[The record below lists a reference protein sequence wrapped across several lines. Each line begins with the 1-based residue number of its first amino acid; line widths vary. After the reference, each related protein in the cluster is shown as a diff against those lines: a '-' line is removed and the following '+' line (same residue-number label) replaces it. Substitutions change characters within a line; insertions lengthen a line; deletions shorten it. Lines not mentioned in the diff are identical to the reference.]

1 MSGGD
6 TVDSI
11 QAAIDVAYK
20 LTAQRSG
27 IGIELTTR
35 APKDPVKGGMVTHS
49 GKHSYYKH
57 IASAVAANS
66 QVTRGGSST
75 VTYTVLDPEVDALL
89 TMKQQRTPENYRID
103 TLDYSIAVNN
113 LFLKK
118 AAKKELWMC
127 VSPYYA
133 PKLWELFYSED
144 EGAFEKEYERVL
156 ASDVKKKVVD
166 ARGILKQLVEA
177 RRDTGRNYITFINNV
192 NKHTPFKEEIR
203 LSNLC
208 VAPETKVL
216 TDSGYVP
223 IAEIEGETV
232 NVWNGEEWSSVEI
245 VKTGENQRLLN
256 VKTENG
262 YELDCTP
269 YHKFYVFNGYGKPYK
284 EVRACELKAG
294 DKLAKFDLPVIEGC
308 KSLQQAYING
318 FYSGDGCCVGSRQ
331 RIYLYGEKRKLEH
344 LFEGGV
350 TEWYHDLSVDR
361 QHKMYR
367 DLKDKFFVPTSEYT
381 IESRL
386 EWLAGYLDADGC
398 IYRNGT
404 NEAITAASVEL
415 EFLKEVQLM
424 LQTLGVSAKITPVAV
439 EGYRKMPANDGSG
452 ELKDFWCKDAYRL
465 LITSCDSFKL
475 LQLGLNLH
483 RLEIAKRLPA
493 RDAKRYVKVQ
503 SVSDNGRVDDTY
515 CLTEPKRHMVMFN
528 GILTG
533 QCQEVLLPTKPF
545 SSPRELY
552 KENADGTIA
561 LCFLGS
567 IVVDDYTDEEYEDLA
582 YTLCKIIDNTI
593 DDTQYPFESM
603 EATAKGYRSI
613 GVGMTNVAHWMAKN
627 GYRYDTEE
635 GRNALHRLAERH
647 SYFLH
652 KASVRLAKEKGQCKY
667 MDRTKYAEGWIPS
680 DTYTK
685 TVDMYHSQEDVYD
698 WESLKEDILEHGVRF
713 SVLESYMPVE
723 SSSLVTGST
732 NSLYPVRDLE
742 IYKNSRKG
750 SVYFRAPDMDT
761 VKYQYAWDIASED
774 MVKVYAI
781 VQKWCGQGISAD
793 FYHDYNKGPFSDAEM
808 MKSIFL
814 AAKLGMKTW
823 YYHNFRMPSK
833 DGSNTVREVEEAA
846 CESCTL

>member
-1 MSGGD
+1 
-6 TVDSI
+6 
-11 QAAIDVAYK
+11 
-20 LTAQRSG
+20 
-27 IGIELTTR
+27 
-35 APKDPVKGGMVTHS
+35 
-49 GKHSYYKH
+49 
-57 IASAVAANS
+57 
-66 QVTRGGSST
+66 
-75 VTYTVLDPEVDALL
+75 
-89 TMKQQRTPENYRID
+89 
-103 TLDYSIAVNN
+103 
-113 LFLKK
+113 
-118 AAKKELWMC
+118 
-127 VSPYYA
+127 
-133 PKLWELFYSED
+133 
-144 EGAFEKEYERVL
+144 
-156 ASDVKKKVVD
+156 
-166 ARGILKQLVEA
+166 
-177 RRDTGRNYITFINNV
+177 
-192 NKHTPFKEEIR
+192 
-203 LSNLC
+203 
-208 VAPETKVL
+208 
-216 TDSGYVP
+216 
-223 IAEIEGETV
+223 
-232 NVWNGEEWSSVEI
+232 
-245 VKTGENQRLLN
+245 
-256 VKTENG
+256 
-262 YELDCTP
+262 
-269 YHKFYVFNGYGKPYK
+269 
-284 EVRACELKAG
+284 
-294 DKLAKFDLPVIEGC
+294 
-308 KSLQQAYING
+308 
-318 FYSGDGCCVGSRQ
+318 
-331 RIYLYGEKRKLEH
+331 
-344 LFEGGV
+344 
-350 TEWYHDLSVDR
+350 
-361 QHKMYR
+361 
-367 DLKDKFFVPTSEYT
+367 
-381 IESRL
+381 
-386 EWLAGYLDADGC
+386 
-398 IYRNGT
+398 
-404 NEAITAASVEL
+404 
-415 EFLKEVQLM
+415 
-424 LQTLGVSAKITPVAV
+424 
-439 EGYRKMPANDGSG
+439 
-452 ELKDFWCKDAYRL
+452 
-465 LITSCDSFKL
+465 
-475 LQLGLNLH
+475 
-483 RLEIAKRLPA
+483 
-493 RDAKRYVKVQ
+493 
-503 SVSDNGRVDDTY
+503 
-515 CLTEPKRHMVMFN
+515 
-528 GILTG
+528 
-533 QCQEVLLPTKPF
+533 VLLPTKPF

-652 KASVRLAKEKGQCKY
+652 KASVRLAKEKGKCVY
-667 MDRTKYAEGWIPS
+667 MDRTKYADGWIPS

-761 VKYQYAWDIASED
+761 VKYQYAWDIASDD

-833 DGSNTVREVEEAA
+833 DSSDTVREIEEAA